1 MRLRRFTAANLPA
14 AMEQIRASMGP
25 EAIILSTQEEA
36 GGQVLVTAAL
46 EGEPLDPTDRPVADE
61 IKALEAIERALEF
74 HRVPPKLSDGLLLDA
89 QPLGRDDR
97 PSALADAL
105 ERHLTFAPANFVKCA
120 NPIMLVGLPGTG
132 KTAIAAK
139 IGLAARLAERP
150 FRLITLD
157 GAKTGG
163 MAQAEGF
170 ASSLGAELC
179 EAKSPEE
186 LRRVV
191 EAAPAGALVLID
203 TPGHNPFRAAS
214 LAGLTILLEAASAE
228 AIQVIAAGGDSAE
241 AAEIAHAFRRVGARR
256 MIVTKLDLAR
266 RLGGLLSAASDGGG
280 ALAAITDAPEVTGG
294 LSEVTPIGLA
304 ELLLREPCDGS
315 HESPGT
321 RVA

>member
-1 MRLRRFTAANLPA
+1 
-14 AMEQIRASMGP
+14 MEQIRASMGA
-25 EAIILSTQEEA
+25 EAIILSTQKEA
-36 GGQVLVTAAL
+36 DGQVLVTAAL
-46 EGEPLDPTDRPVADE
+46 EGEPLDHTDGPVGDK
-61 IKALEAIERALEF
+61 INVLEAIERALEF
-74 HRVPPKLSDGLLLDA
+74 HRVPSNLSDGLLQDA
-89 QPLGRDDR
+89 RPLTHDDR
-97 PSALADAL
+97 LSALAGAL
-105 ERHLTFAPANFVKCA
+105 ERHLTFASANFVKCA
-120 NPIMLVGLPGTG
+120 DPIMLVGLPGTG

-150 FRLITLD
+150 FRLITMD

-170 ASSLGAELC
+170 ANSLGAELR
-179 EAKSPEE
+179 EAQSPDE

-191 EAAPAGALVLID
+191 AAAPAGALVLID

-214 LAGLTILLEAASAE
+214 LAGLSILLEASSAE

-266 RLGGLLSAASDGGG
+266 RLGGLLSAASNGGG

-294 LSEVTPIGLA
+294 LTEVTPQGLA
-304 ELLLREPCDGS
+304 ELLLNERCDGS
-315 HESPGT
+315 HERPGT